1 MWAQLAVGTEAGIA
15 GIQPVEL
22 TKSVY
27 VLLLA
32 FAGMH
37 LMEMRRRDS
46 REYRRSPIAA
56 VLPFLRTI
64 GGFALVVLSVVVGVR
79 DFSPGIILGLVTL
92 LWLFRVGRSVRTSG
106 RPALIWRAVRPVVV
120 IGLVAV
126 VAVAAWA
133 RANPEKLPA
142 GMPQRDRILVW
153 SQPELHPHSGSQ
165 VLAGMDRVAEGG
177 WRGARDWFGKNEE
190 VMKVPAVQD
199 DFITAFLLN
208 RFGGFAGLALVG
220 LQLLYLLLLFFI
232 SGSIERAT
240 ESGDFREQQAGRVLG
255 FALYGL
261 AWMHAV
267 HWAIAWCNTL
277 GLLPVMGQPMTW
289 LSAGNSHLMGFA
301 LLSLV
306 IALVTSWIARAPA
319 AEV

>member
-1 MWAQLAVGTEAGIA
+1 
-15 GIQPVEL
+15 
-22 TKSVY
+22 
-27 VLLLA
+27 
-32 FAGMH
+32 
-37 LMEMRRRDS
+37 
-46 REYRRSPIAA
+46 
-56 VLPFLRTI
+56 
-64 GGFALVVLSVVVGVR
+64 
-79 DFSPGIILGLVTL
+79 
-92 LWLFRVGRSVRTSG
+92 
-106 RPALIWRAVRPVVV
+106 
-120 IGLVAV
+120 
-126 VAVAAWA
+126 
-133 RANPEKLPA
+133 
-142 GMPQRDRILVW
+142 MPQRDRILVW

-177 WRGARDWFGKNEE
+177 WLGARDWFGNNEE

-208 RFGGFAGLALVG
+208 RFGGYAGMALLG
-220 LQLLYLLLLFFI
+220 LQLLYLMLLFTV

-261 AWMHAV
+261 GWMHAI